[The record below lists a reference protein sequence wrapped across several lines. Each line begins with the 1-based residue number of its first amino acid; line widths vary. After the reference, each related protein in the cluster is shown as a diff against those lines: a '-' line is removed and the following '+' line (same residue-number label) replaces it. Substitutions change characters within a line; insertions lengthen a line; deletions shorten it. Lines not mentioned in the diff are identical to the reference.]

1 MKYFVSEE
9 VFAALPHYMVGV
21 VAATGIAPLQES
33 QAVAEL
39 FAKAQAQ
46 AAEKYC
52 GVKVKEQPELAAY
65 REAFRAVGINPN
77 KYPSSI
83 EALLTRISKGKMLAP
98 ITPLVDLGNAVSLL
112 ESVPIGAHA
121 VDSLAEGTLGVRR
134 ARENDTFVPFGE
146 TVAETP
152 DLGEIVY
159 ASGTTV
165 RTRHFLW
172 RQSELGK
179 ITPETKDILYLLDGF
194 SDRRNDLE
202 RGRDLLAKHLTE
214 VFHAQVK
221 IGLITKYE
229 PEFIF

>member
-9 VFAALPHYMVGV
+9 VFVALPHYMVGV
-21 VAATGIAPLQES
+21 VAATDIAPLRES

-39 FAKAQAQ
+39 FAKAQSQ
-46 AAEKYC
+46 AAEKYR

-65 REAFRAVGINPN
+65 REAFRAVSINPN

-146 TVAETP
+146 TVAEAP

-165 RTRHFLW
+165 RTRRFLW

-179 ITPETKDILYLLDGF
+179 ITPETKDILYLWDGF

-202 RGRDLLAKHLTE
+202 RGRDLLAKYLTE

-221 IGLITKYE
+221 IGLITKDE
-229 PEFIF
+229 SEFIF

>member
-1 MKYFVSEE
+1 MNYFVSEE

-21 VAATGIAPLQES
+21 VAATGIVSLQDS
-33 QAVAEL
+33 RAVAEL

-46 AAEKYC
+46 AAEKYR

-83 EALLTRISKGKMLAP
+83 EALLTRISKGKMLTS

-134 ARENDTFVPFGE
+134 AR
-146 TVAETP
+146 
-152 DLGEIVY
+152 
-159 ASGTTV
+159 
-165 RTRHFLW
+165 
-172 RQSELGK
+172 
-179 ITPETKDILYLLDGF
+179 
-194 SDRRNDLE
+194 
-202 RGRDLLAKHLTE
+202 
-214 VFHAQVK
+214 
-221 IGLITKYE
+221 
-229 PEFIF
+229 